1 MEVTRGCKVVDTS
14 QASAPHPVEWLA
26 IFGED
31 LPRGTCGEG
40 SCGIGMGG
48 LQRGWLDAG
57 AGKTRP
63 LGTVWLEAPGATV
76 KV

>member
-1 MEVTRGCKVVDTS
+1 M
-14 QASAPHPVEWLA
+14 
-26 IFGED
+26 F
-31 LPRGTCGEG
+31 RGTCGEG

-57 AGKTRP
+57 ASRARP